1 MPSSKV
7 GRASSS
13 SKDDFGHNDI
23 GHMLAPLSVSSSC
36 KEQLELTSSDWN
48 NPAAMDITG
57 KFWLHMFCP
66 YLTFWMLGD
75 VRIFGGLSLLH
86 PRNVW
91 ISTNP
96 KSQAFSHQVS
106 NGLNR
111 RNLSWSHRPD
121 WLAQDPEK
129 TSWLGELAA
138 KGSGTPVWE

>member
-1 MPSSKV
+1 
-7 GRASSS
+7 
-13 SKDDFGHNDI
+13 
-23 GHMLAPLSVSSSC
+23 
-36 KEQLELTSSDWN
+36 
-48 NPAAMDITG
+48 
-57 KFWLHMFCP
+57 
-66 YLTFWMLGD
+66 MLGD
-75 VRIFGGLSLLH
+75 VWIFGGFSLSH

-106 NGLNR
+106 NGLSR

-138 KGSGTPVWE
+138 KGGGKGASFQESTHTCLRVMYACYESMRSYEAACCKSYVPEHVGQVQ